1 MSYISLDSS
10 TSSTTVV
17 VFNEDLS
24 IKKKFQKEHKQIYT
38 SEGFIEHDLEEI
50 YNNLI
55 ELIKAAAEIAPNPQL
70 ISLTNQR
77 ETFTLFDKLTGKP
90 VRNAVVWQCTRGEEI
105 CKKILNNKDH
115 SELITQKTGLKA
127 NTFFSASKLKW
138 IIENEPHIK
147 EGLIIGD
154 ILFGTIDT
162 YLLYRLTKCKEYV
175 TDTTNASRTLLF
187 NCIDNRWDNELFSIF
202 EIEQFKLADVKSSS
216 SNFGSSNFENS
227 FLKEIPISGVAGDA
241 QASFFANLCFNPG
254 DSKITTGTG
263 FNIQTNIG
271 TSFKIDTNA
280 FTTLAF
286 SHNKKNYYSLE
297 CLGSVAGATISWLKN
312 NLNLID
318 KVSESETLSLEIEDS
333 GGVALIPAFTGLGP
347 PFWKANARAAFI
359 GINSSTTKKQIVR
372 AALES
377 VAFQMVVYLEFLQRD
392 NKFELKN
399 LIVDGGLIKNKLFL
413 QMIADLLKIEIMVP
427 EIEEMSLYGALLF
440 GIQQQKNISEL
451 RDLNKF
457 AVKRKSIKYQE
468 NQCIQRS
475 FQHWKK
481 LIDIYFISNQ
491 EKN

>member
-24 IKKKFQKEHKQIYT
+24 IQKKFQKEHQQIYT
-38 SEGFIEHDLEEI
+38 SEGFVEHDLEEI

-55 ELIKAAAEIAPNPQL
+55 ELIKAAAEIAPDPQL
-70 ISLTNQR
+70 ISITNQR

-105 CKKILNNKDH
+105 CEKILNNKDH

-138 IIENEPHIK
+138 VIENEPHIK
-147 EGLIIGD
+147 EGLIKGS

-216 SNFGSSNFENS
+216 SNFGLSNFENS

-241 QASFFANLCFNPG
+241 QASFFANLCFSPG

-312 NLNLID
+312 NLKLID
-318 KVSESETLSLEIEDS
+318 KVSESESLSLDIEDS

-359 GINSSTTKKQIVR
+359 GINASTTKKQIVR

-377 VAFQMVVYLEFLQRD
+377 VAFQMVVYLEFLQKD

-399 LIVDGGLIKNKLFL
+399 LIVDGGMIKNKLFL

-457 AVKRKSIKYQE
+457 AVRRKAIKYQE
-468 NQCIQRS
+468 NQAIQRS

-481 LIDIYFISNQ
+481 IIDIYFISNQ

>member
-24 IKKKFQKEHKQIYT
+24 IQKRFQKEHQQIYT
-38 SEGFIEHDLEEI
+38 SEGFVEHDLEEI

-55 ELIKAAAEIAPNPQL
+55 ELIKAAAEIAPDPQL
-70 ISLTNQR
+70 ISITNQR

-105 CKKILNNKDH
+105 CEKILKNKDH

-138 IIENEPHIK
+138 VIENEPHIK
-147 EGLIIGD
+147 EGLIKGS

-216 SNFGSSNFENS
+216 SNFGLSNFENS

-241 QASFFANLCFNPG
+241 QASFFANLCFSPG

-312 NLNLID
+312 NLKLID
-318 KVSESETLSLEIEDS
+318 KVSESESLSLEIEDS

-359 GINSSTTKKQIVR
+359 GINASTTKKQIVR

-392 NKFELKN
+392 NKFKLKN
-399 LIVDGGLIKNKLFL
+399 LIVDGGMIKNKLFL

-457 AVKRKSIKYQE
+457 AVKRKAIKCQE
-468 NQCIQRS
+468 NQGIQRS

>member
-1 MSYISLDSS
+1 M
-10 TSSTTVV
+10 
-17 VFNEDLS
+17 
-24 IKKKFQKEHKQIYT
+24 
-38 SEGFIEHDLEEI
+38 
-50 YNNLI
+50 
-55 ELIKAAAEIAPNPQL
+55 
-70 ISLTNQR
+70 
-77 ETFTLFDKLTGKP
+77 
-90 VRNAVVWQCTRGEEI
+90 
-105 CKKILNNKDH
+105 
-115 SELITQKTGLKA
+115 
-127 NTFFSASKLKW
+127 
-138 IIENEPHIK
+138 
-147 EGLIIGD
+147 
-154 ILFGTIDT
+154 
-162 YLLYRLTKCKEYV
+162 

-216 SNFGSSNFENS
+216 SNFGLSNFENS

-241 QASFFANLCFNPG
+241 QASFFANLCFSPG

-312 NLNLID
+312 NLKLID
-318 KVSESETLSLEIEDS
+318 KVSESESLSLEIEDS

-359 GINSSTTKKQIVR
+359 GINASTTKKQIVR

-399 LIVDGGLIKNKLFL
+399 LIVDGGMIKNKLFL

-457 AVKRKSIKYQE
+457 AVKRKAIKCQE
-468 NQCIQRS
+468 NQGIQRS

>member
-1 MSYISLDSS
+1 VSYISLDSS

-70 ISLTNQR
+70 ISITNQR

-312 NLNLID
+312 NLKLID

>member
-17 VFNEDLS
+17 VFDDDLN
-24 IKKKFQKEHKQIYT
+24 IQAKFQKEHQQIYP
-38 SEGFIEHDLEEI
+38 SKGFVEHDLEEI

-55 ELIKAAAEIAPNPQL
+55 ELMKKASAISPEPQF
-70 ISLTNQR
+70 ISMTNQR
-77 ETFTLFDKLTGKP
+77 ETFALFDKFTGKP
-90 VRNAVVWQCTRGEEI
+90 VRNAVVWQCTRGEKI
-105 CKKILNNKDH
+105 CENIMNNNEYSK
-115 SELITQKTGLKA
+115 LITQKTGLKA

-138 IIENEPHIK
+138 ILENEPNIK
-147 EGLIIGD
+147 EGLLKGN

-162 YLLYRLTKCKEYV
+162 YLLYRLTKCREYV

-187 NCIDNRWDNELFSIF
+187 NCIDNSWDPELFSIF
-202 EIEQFKLADVKSSS
+202 DIEQFDLAEVRPSS
-216 SNFGSSNFENS
+216 SNFGYSNFENS
-227 FLKEIPISGVAGDA
+227 FFKEIPISGVAGDA
-241 QASFFANLCFNPG
+241 QASFFANLCFSSG

-312 NLNLID
+312 NLKLIE
-318 KVSESETLSLEIEDS
+318 KVSESESLSLEIEDS

-347 PFWKANARAAFI
+347 PYWKANARAAFI
-359 GINSSTTKKQIVR
+359 GINASTTKKQIVR

-399 LIVDGGLIKNKLFL
+399 LIVDGGMIKNKLFL

-451 RDLNKF
+451 IDLNKF
-457 AVKRKSIKYQE
+457 AVKREAIKYQE
-468 NQCIQRS
+468 NQGIQRS

>member
-17 VFNEDLS
+17 VFDDDLN
-24 IKKKFQKEHKQIYT
+24 IQAKFQKEHQQIYP
-38 SEGFIEHDLEEI
+38 SKGFVEHDLEEI

-55 ELIKAAAEIAPNPQL
+55 ELMKKASAISPEPQF
-70 ISLTNQR
+70 ISMTNQR
-77 ETFTLFDKLTGKP
+77 ETFALFDKFTGKP
-90 VRNAVVWQCTRGEEI
+90 VRNAVVWQCTRGEKI
-105 CKKILNNKDH
+105 CENIMNNNEYSK
-115 SELITQKTGLKA
+115 LITQKTGLKA

-138 IIENEPHIK
+138 ILENEPNIK
-147 EGLIIGD
+147 EGLLKGN

-162 YLLYRLTKCKEYV
+162 YLLYRLTKCREYV

-187 NCIDNRWDNELFSIF
+187 NCIDNSWDPELFSIF
-202 EIEQFKLADVKSSS
+202 DIEQFDLAEVRPSS
-216 SNFGSSNFENS
+216 SNFGYSNFENS
-227 FLKEIPISGVAGDA
+227 FFKEIPISGVAGDA
-241 QASFFANLCFNPG
+241 QASFFANLCFSPG

-312 NLNLID
+312 NLKLIE
-318 KVSESETLSLEIEDS
+318 KVSESESLSLEIEDS

-347 PFWKANARAAFI
+347 PYWKANARAAFI
-359 GINSSTTKKQIVR
+359 GINASTTKKQIVR

-399 LIVDGGLIKNKLFL
+399 LIVDGGMIKNKLFL

-451 RDLNKF
+451 IDLNKF
-457 AVKRKSIKYQE
+457 AVKREAIKYQE
-468 NQCIQRS
+468 NQGIQRS

>member
-24 IKKKFQKEHKQIYT
+24 IQKKFQKEHQQIYT
-38 SEGFIEHDLEEI
+38 SEGFVEHDLEEI

-55 ELIKAAAEIAPNPQL
+55 ELIKAAAEIAPDPQL
-70 ISLTNQR
+70 ISITNQR

-105 CKKILNNKDH
+105 CEKILKNKDH

-138 IIENEPHIK
+138 VIENEPHIK
-147 EGLIIGD
+147 EGLIKGS

-216 SNFGSSNFENS
+216 SNFGLSNFENS
-227 FLKEIPISGVAGDA
+227 FLKEIPITGVAGDA
-241 QASFFANLCFNPG
+241 QASFFANLCFSPG

-312 NLNLID
+312 NLKLID
-318 KVSESETLSLEIEDS
+318 KVSESESLSLEIEDS

-359 GINSSTTKKQIVR
+359 GINASTTKKQIVR

-399 LIVDGGLIKNKLFL
+399 LIVDGGMIKNKLFL

-457 AVKRKSIKYQE
+457 EVKRKAIKCQE
-468 NQCIQRS
+468 NQGIQRS

>member
-24 IKKKFQKEHKQIYT
+24 IQKKFQKEHQQIYT
-38 SEGFIEHDLEEI
+38 SEGFVEHDLEEI

-55 ELIKAAAEIAPNPQL
+55 ELIKAAAEIAPDPQL
-70 ISLTNQR
+70 ISITNQR

-105 CKKILNNKDH
+105 CEKILKNKDH

-138 IIENEPHIK
+138 VIENEPHIK
-147 EGLIIGD
+147 EGLIKGS

-216 SNFGSSNFENS
+216 SNFGLSNFENS

-241 QASFFANLCFNPG
+241 QASFFANLCFSPG

-286 SHNKKNYYSLE
+286 SHNKKNYYSFE

-312 NLNLID
+312 NLKLID
-318 KVSESETLSLEIEDS
+318 KVSESESLSQEIEDS

-359 GINSSTTKKQIVR
+359 GINASTTKKQIVR

-377 VAFQMVVYLEFLQRD
+377 VAFQMVVYLEFLQKD

-399 LIVDGGLIKNKLFL
+399 LIVDGGMIKNKLFL

-457 AVKRKSIKYQE
+457 EVKRKAIKCQE
-468 NQCIQRS
+468 NQGIQRS

>member
-24 IKKKFQKEHKQIYT
+24 IQKKFQKEHQQIYT
-38 SEGFIEHDLEEI
+38 SEGFVEHDLEEI

-55 ELIKAAAEIAPNPQL
+55 ELIKAAAEIAPDPQL
-70 ISLTNQR
+70 ISITNQR

-105 CKKILNNKDH
+105 CEKILKNKDH

-138 IIENEPHIK
+138 VIENEPHIK
-147 EGLIIGD
+147 EGLIKGN

-216 SNFGSSNFENS
+216 SNFGLSNFENS

-241 QASFFANLCFNPG
+241 QASFFANLCFSAG

-312 NLNLID
+312 NLKLID
-318 KVSESETLSLEIEDS
+318 KVSESESLSQEIEDS

-359 GINSSTTKKQIVR
+359 GINASTTKKQIVR

-399 LIVDGGLIKNKLFL
+399 LIVDGGMIKNKLFL

-440 GIQQQKNISEL
+440 GIQQQKNIPEL
-451 RDLNKF
+451 KDLNKF
-457 AVKRKSIKYQE
+457 AVKRKAIKYQE
-468 NQCIQRS
+468 NQGLQRS
-475 FQHWKK
+475 FHHWKK

>member
-1 MSYISLDSS
+1 MPRSGTYLMGKLLTIWGMTD
-10 TSSTTVV
+10 TNYH
-17 VFNEDLS
+17 F
-24 IKKKFQKEHKQIYT
+24 
-38 SEGFIEHDLEEI
+38 SEGFVEHDLEEI

-55 ELIKAAAEIAPNPQL
+55 ELIKAAAEIAPDPQL
-70 ISLTNQR
+70 ISITNQR

-105 CKKILNNKDH
+105 CEKILKNKDH

-138 IIENEPHIK
+138 VIENEPHIK
-147 EGLIIGD
+147 EGLIKGS

-216 SNFGSSNFENS
+216 SNFGLSNFENS

-241 QASFFANLCFNPG
+241 QASFFANLCFSPG

-286 SHNKKNYYSLE
+286 SHNKINYYSLE

-312 NLNLID
+312 NLKLID
-318 KVSESETLSLEIEDS
+318 KVSESESLSLDIEDS

-359 GINSSTTKKQIVR
+359 GINASTTKKQIVR

-399 LIVDGGLIKNKLFL
+399 LIVDGGMIKNKLFL

-457 AVKRKSIKYQE
+457 AVKRKAIKYQE
-468 NQCIQRS
+468 NQGIQRS

>member
-1 MSYISLDSS
+1 MILR
-10 TSSTTVV
+10 
-17 VFNEDLS
+17 
-24 IKKKFQKEHKQIYT
+24 KFIT
-38 SEGFIEHDLEEI
+38 
-50 YNNLI
+50 NLI
-55 ELIKAAAEIAPNPQL
+55 ELIKAAAEIAPDPQL
-70 ISLTNQR
+70 ISITNQR

-105 CKKILNNKDH
+105 CEKILKNKDH

-138 IIENEPHIK
+138 VIENEPHIK
-147 EGLIIGD
+147 EGLIKGS

-216 SNFGSSNFENS
+216 SNFGLSNFENS

-241 QASFFANLCFNPG
+241 QASFFANLCFSPG

-312 NLNLID
+312 NLKLID
-318 KVSESETLSLEIEDS
+318 KVSESESLSLEIEDS

-359 GINSSTTKKQIVR
+359 GINASTTKKQIVR

-377 VAFQMVVYLEFLQRD
+377 VAFQMVVYLEFLQKD

-399 LIVDGGLIKNKLFL
+399 LIVDGGMIKNKLFL

-457 AVKRKSIKYQE
+457 AVKRKAIKCQE
-468 NQCIQRS
+468 NQGIQRS

>member
-17 VFNEDLS
+17 VFDDDLS
-24 IKKKFQKEHKQIYT
+24 IQKKFQKEHQQIYT
-38 SEGFIEHDLEEI
+38 PEGFVEHDLEEI

-55 ELIKAAAEIAPNPQL
+55 ELIKKAAEIAPDPHL
-70 ISLTNQR
+70 ISITNQR
-77 ETFTLFDKLTGKP
+77 ETFALFDKLTGKP
-90 VRNAVVWQCTRGEEI
+90 VRNAVVWQCTRGKEI
-105 CKKILNNKDH
+105 CEKILNNIDN
-115 SELITQKTGLKA
+115 SELITQKTGLRA

-138 IIENEPHIK
+138 VMENEPHVK
-147 EGLIIGD
+147 EGLKKGK

-187 NCIDNRWDNELFSIF
+187 NCIDNHWDNELFSIF
-202 EIEQFKLADVKSSS
+202 EIEQFKLAEVQPSS

-227 FLKEIPISGVAGDA
+227 FLKEISISGVAGDA
-241 QASFFANLCFNPG
+241 QASFFANLCFSPG

-297 CLGSVAGATISWLKN
+297 CLSSVAGATISWLKN
-312 NLNLID
+312 NLKLID
-318 KVSESETLSLEIEDS
+318 KVSESESLSLEIEDS

-347 PFWKANARAAFI
+347 PFWNANARAAFL
-359 GINSSTTKKQIVR
+359 GINASTTKKQIVR

-377 VAFQMVVYLEFLQRD
+377 VAFQMIVYLEFLQKD

-399 LIVDGGLIKNKLFL
+399 LIVDGGMVKNQLFL

-427 EIEEMSLYGALLF
+427 DIEEMSLYGALLF

-451 RDLNKF
+451 SDLNKF
-457 AVKRKSIKYQE
+457 SVKRKTIKYQE
-468 NQCIQRS
+468 NQGIHASYQY
-475 FQHWKK
+475 WKK

>member
-24 IKKKFQKEHKQIYT
+24 IQKKFQKEHQQIYT
-38 SEGFIEHDLEEI
+38 SEGFVEHDLEEI

-55 ELIKAAAEIAPNPQL
+55 ELIKAAAEIAPDPQL
-70 ISLTNQR
+70 ISITNQR

-105 CKKILNNKDH
+105 CEKILKNKDH

-138 IIENEPHIK
+138 VIENEPHIK
-147 EGLIIGD
+147 EGLIKGN

-216 SNFGSSNFENS
+216 SNFGLSNFENS

-241 QASFFANLCFNPG
+241 QASFFANLCFSPG

-271 TSFKIDTNA
+271 TSFKIDPNA

-286 SHNKKNYYSLE
+286 SHNKKNYYSFE

-312 NLNLID
+312 NLKLID
-318 KVSESETLSLEIEDS
+318 KVSESESLSQEIEDS

-359 GINSSTTKKQIVR
+359 GINASTTKKQIVR

-399 LIVDGGLIKNKLFL
+399 LIVDGGMIKNKLFL

-451 RDLNKF
+451 KDLNKF
-457 AVKRKSIKYQE
+457 AVKRKAIKYQE
-468 NQCIQRS
+468 NQGLQRS
-475 FQHWKK
+475 FHHWKK

>member
-24 IKKKFQKEHKQIYT
+24 IQKRFQKEHQQIYT
-38 SEGFIEHDLEEI
+38 SEGFVEHDLEEI

-55 ELIKAAAEIAPNPQL
+55 ELIKAAAEIAPDPQL
-70 ISLTNQR
+70 ISITNQR

-105 CKKILNNKDH
+105 CEKILKNKDH

-138 IIENEPHIK
+138 VIENEPHIK
-147 EGLIIGD
+147 EGLIKGS

-216 SNFGSSNFENS
+216 SNFGLSNFENS

-241 QASFFANLCFNPG
+241 QASFFANLCFSPG

-312 NLNLID
+312 NLKLID
-318 KVSESETLSLEIEDS
+318 KVSESESLSLEIEDS

-359 GINSSTTKKQIVR
+359 GINASTTKKQIVR

-377 VAFQMVVYLEFLQRD
+377 VAFQMVVYLEFLQKD

-399 LIVDGGLIKNKLFL
+399 LIVDGGMIKNKLFL

-451 RDLNKF
+451 IDLNKF
-457 AVKRKSIKYQE
+457 AVKREAIKYQE
-468 NQCIQRS
+468 NQGLQRS

>member
-17 VFNEDLS
+17 VFDKDLN
-24 IKKKFQKEHKQIYT
+24 IQKKFQKEHRQIHT
-38 SEGFIEHDLEEI
+38 SEGFVEHDLEEI

-55 ELIKAAAEIAPNPQL
+55 ELIKKAAEIAPDPQL
-70 ISLTNQR
+70 ISITNQR

-105 CKKILNNKDH
+105 CEKILNNKEY

-138 IIENEPHIK
+138 VIENEPHIK
-147 EGLIIGD
+147 EGLIKGN
-154 ILFGTIDT
+154 ILFGTVDT
-162 YLLYRLTKCKEYV
+162 YLLYRLTKCKEYA

-202 EIEQFKLADVKSSS
+202 EIEQFKLADVKASS
-216 SNFGSSNFENS
+216 SNFGSSNFENI

-297 CLGSVAGATISWLKN
+297 CLSSVAGATISWLKN
-312 NLNLID
+312 NLKLINN
-318 KVSESETLSLEIEDS
+318 VSESESLSLEIEDS

-359 GINSSTTKKQIVR
+359 GINASTTKKQIVR

-399 LIVDGGLIKNKLFL
+399 LIVDGGMIKNKLFL
-413 QMIADLLKIEIMVP
+413 QMIADLLKIEIMIP
-427 EIEEMSLYGALLF
+427 DIEEMSLYGALLF
-440 GIQQQKNISEL
+440 GLQQQKKISKL
-451 RDLNKF
+451 SDLNKF
-457 AVKRKSIKYQE
+457 AVRRKTIKYEE
-468 NQCIQRS
+468 NQGILRS
-475 FQHWKK
+475 YQHWKK
-481 LIDIYFISNQ
+481 LIDIHFISNQ

>member
-24 IKKKFQKEHKQIYT
+24 IQKRFQKEHQQIYT
-38 SEGFIEHDLEEI
+38 SEGFVEHDLEEI

-55 ELIKAAAEIAPNPQL
+55 ELIKAAAEIAPDPQL
-70 ISLTNQR
+70 ISITNQR

-105 CKKILNNKDH
+105 CEKILKNKDH

-138 IIENEPHIK
+138 VIENEPHIK
-147 EGLIIGD
+147 EGLLKGN

-216 SNFGSSNFENS
+216 SNFGLSNFENS

-241 QASFFANLCFNPG
+241 QASFFANLCFSPG

-312 NLNLID
+312 NLKLID
-318 KVSESETLSLEIEDS
+318 KVSESESLSLDIEDS

-359 GINSSTTKKQIVR
+359 GINASTTKKQIVR

-377 VAFQMVVYLEFLQRD
+377 VAFQMVVYLEFLQKD

-399 LIVDGGLIKNKLFL
+399 LIVDGGMIKNKLFL

-457 AVKRKSIKYQE
+457 AVRRKAINYQE
-468 NQCIQRS
+468 NQGLQRS

-481 LIDIYFISNQ
+481 IIDIYFISNQ

>member
-24 IKKKFQKEHKQIYT
+24 IQKKFQKEHQQIYT
-38 SEGFIEHDLEEI
+38 SEGFVEHDLEEI

-55 ELIKAAAEIAPNPQL
+55 ELIKAAAEIAPDPQL
-70 ISLTNQR
+70 ISITNQR

-105 CKKILNNKDH
+105 CEKILKNKDH

-138 IIENEPHIK
+138 VIENEPHIK
-147 EGLIIGD
+147 EGLIKGS

-216 SNFGSSNFENS
+216 SNFGLSNFENS

-241 QASFFANLCFNPG
+241 QASFFANLCFSPG

-271 TSFKIDTNA
+271 TSFKIDPNA

-286 SHNKKNYYSLE
+286 SHNKINYYSLE

-312 NLNLID
+312 NLKLID
-318 KVSESETLSLEIEDS
+318 KVSESESLSLDIEDS

-359 GINSSTTKKQIVR
+359 GINASTTKKQIVR

-377 VAFQMVVYLEFLQRD
+377 VAFQMVVYLEFLQKD

-399 LIVDGGLIKNKLFL
+399 LIVDGGMIKNKLFL

-457 AVKRKSIKYQE
+457 EVKRKAIKCQE
-468 NQCIQRS
+468 NQGIQRS

>member
-24 IKKKFQKEHKQIYT
+24 IQKKFQKEHQQIYT
-38 SEGFIEHDLEEI
+38 SEGFVEHDLEEI

-55 ELIKAAAEIAPNPQL
+55 ELIKAAAEIAPDPQL
-70 ISLTNQR
+70 ISITNQR

-105 CKKILNNKDH
+105 CEKILKNKDH

-138 IIENEPHIK
+138 VIENEPHIK
-147 EGLIIGD
+147 EGLIKGN

-216 SNFGSSNFENS
+216 SNFGLSNFENS
-227 FLKEIPISGVAGDA
+227 FLKEIPITGVAGDA
-241 QASFFANLCFNPG
+241 QASFFANLCFSPG

-312 NLNLID
+312 NLKLID
-318 KVSESETLSLEIEDS
+318 KVSESESLSLEIEDS

-359 GINSSTTKKQIVR
+359 GINASTTKKQIVR

-377 VAFQMVVYLEFLQRD
+377 VAFQMVVYLEFLQKD

-399 LIVDGGLIKNKLFL
+399 LIVDGGMIKNKLFL

-451 RDLNKF
+451 KDLNKF
-457 AVKRKSIKYQE
+457 AVKRKAIKYQE
-468 NQCIQRS
+468 NQGLQRS
-475 FQHWKK
+475 FHHWKK

>member
-24 IKKKFQKEHKQIYT
+24 IQKRFQKEHQQIYT
-38 SEGFIEHDLEEI
+38 SEGFVEHDLEEI

-55 ELIKAAAEIAPNPQL
+55 ELIKAAAEIAPDPQL
-70 ISLTNQR
+70 ISITNQR

-105 CKKILNNKDH
+105 CKKILKNKDH

-138 IIENEPHIK
+138 VIENEPHIK
-147 EGLIIGD
+147 EGLIKGN

-216 SNFGSSNFENS
+216 SNFGLSNFENS
-227 FLKEIPISGVAGDA
+227 FLKEIPITGVAGDA
-241 QASFFANLCFNPG
+241 QASFFANLCFSPG

-286 SHNKKNYYSLE
+286 SHNKKNYYSFE

-312 NLNLID
+312 NLKLID
-318 KVSESETLSLEIEDS
+318 KVSESESLSQEIEDS

-359 GINSSTTKKQIVR
+359 GINASTTKKQIVR

-399 LIVDGGLIKNKLFL
+399 LIVDGGMIKNKLFL

-457 AVKRKSIKYQE
+457 EVKRKAIKCQE
-468 NQCIQRS
+468 NQGIQRS

-481 LIDIYFISNQ
+481 IIDIYFISNQ

>member
-24 IKKKFQKEHKQIYT
+24 IQKKFQKEHQQIYT
-38 SEGFIEHDLEEI
+38 SEGFVEHDLEEI

-55 ELIKAAAEIAPNPQL
+55 ELIKAAAEIAPDPQL
-70 ISLTNQR
+70 ISITNQR

-105 CKKILNNKDH
+105 CEKILKNKDH

-138 IIENEPHIK
+138 VIENEPHIK
-147 EGLIIGD
+147 EGLIKGN

-216 SNFGSSNFENS
+216 SNFGLSNFENS

-241 QASFFANLCFNPG
+241 QASFFANLCFSPG

-312 NLNLID
+312 NLKLID
-318 KVSESETLSLEIEDS
+318 KVSESESLSLEIEDS

-359 GINSSTTKKQIVR
+359 GINASTTKKQIVR

-399 LIVDGGLIKNKLFL
+399 LIVDGGMIKNKLFL

-457 AVKRKSIKYQE
+457 AVKRKAIKCQE
-468 NQCIQRS
+468 NQGIQRS

>member
-17 VFNEDLS
+17 VFDKDLN
-24 IKKKFQKEHKQIYT
+24 IQKKFQKEHRQIHT
-38 SEGFIEHDLEEI
+38 SEGFVEHDLEEI

-55 ELIKAAAEIAPNPQL
+55 ELIKKAAEIAPDPQL
-70 ISLTNQR
+70 ISITNQR

-105 CKKILNNKDH
+105 CEKILNNKEY

-138 IIENEPHIK
+138 VIENEPHIK
-147 EGLIIGD
+147 EGLIKGN
-154 ILFGTIDT
+154 ILFGTVDT
-162 YLLYRLTKCKEYV
+162 YLLYRLTKCKEYA

-297 CLGSVAGATISWLKN
+297 CLSSVAGATISWLKN
-312 NLNLID
+312 NLKLINN
-318 KVSESETLSLEIEDS
+318 VSESESLSLEIEDS

-359 GINSSTTKKQIVR
+359 GINASTTKKQIVR

-399 LIVDGGLIKNKLFL
+399 LIVDGGMIKNKLFL

-427 EIEEMSLYGALLF
+427 DIEEMSLYGALLF
-440 GIQQQKNISEL
+440 GVQHQKKISEL
-451 RDLNKF
+451 SDLNKF
-457 AVKRKSIKYQE
+457 AVKRKTIKYEE
-468 NQCIQRS
+468 NQGILRS
-475 FQHWKK
+475 YQHWKK
-481 LIDIYFISNQ
+481 LIDIHFISNQ

>member
-24 IKKKFQKEHKQIYT
+24 IQKKFQKEHQQIYT
-38 SEGFIEHDLEEI
+38 SEGFVEHDLEEI

-55 ELIKAAAEIAPNPQL
+55 ELIKAAAEIAPDPQL
-70 ISLTNQR
+70 ISITNQR

-105 CKKILNNKDH
+105 CEKILNNKDH

-138 IIENEPHIK
+138 VIENEPHIK
-147 EGLIIGD
+147 EGLIKGS

-216 SNFGSSNFENS
+216 SNFGLSNFENS

-241 QASFFANLCFNPG
+241 QASFFANLCFSPG

-312 NLNLID
+312 NLKLID
-318 KVSESETLSLEIEDS
+318 KVSESESLSLEIEDS

-359 GINSSTTKKQIVR
+359 GINASTTKKQIVR

-377 VAFQMVVYLEFLQRD
+377 VAFQMVVYLEFLQKD

-399 LIVDGGLIKNKLFL
+399 LIVDGGMIKNKLFL

-457 AVKRKSIKYQE
+457 AVKRKAIKCQE
-468 NQCIQRS
+468 NQGIQRS

>member
-24 IKKKFQKEHKQIYT
+24 IQKRFQKEHQQIYT
-38 SEGFIEHDLEEI
+38 SEGFVEHDLEEI

-55 ELIKAAAEIAPNPQL
+55 ELIKAAAEIAPDPQL
-70 ISLTNQR
+70 ISITNQR

-105 CKKILNNKDH
+105 CEKILKNKDH

-138 IIENEPHIK
+138 VIENEPHIK
-147 EGLIIGD
+147 EGLIKGN

-216 SNFGSSNFENS
+216 SNFGLSNFENS

-241 QASFFANLCFNPG
+241 QASFFANLCFSPG

-312 NLNLID
+312 NLKLID
-318 KVSESETLSLEIEDS
+318 KVSESESLSLEIEDS

-359 GINSSTTKKQIVR
+359 GINASTTKKQIVR

-377 VAFQMVVYLEFLQRD
+377 VAFQMVVYLEFLQKD

-399 LIVDGGLIKNKLFL
+399 LIVDGGMIKNKLFL

-427 EIEEMSLYGALLF
+427 EIEEMSLYGAMLF

-451 RDLNKF
+451 KDLNKF
-457 AVKRKSIKYQE
+457 AVKRKAIKYQE
-468 NQCIQRS
+468 NQGLQRS
-475 FQHWKK
+475 FHHWKK

>member
-24 IKKKFQKEHKQIYT
+24 IQKKFQKEHQQIYT
-38 SEGFIEHDLEEI
+38 SEGFVEHDLEEI

-55 ELIKAAAEIAPNPQL
+55 ELIKAAAEIAPDPQL
-70 ISLTNQR
+70 ISITNQR

-105 CKKILNNKDH
+105 CEKILKNKDH

-138 IIENEPHIK
+138 VIENEPHIK
-147 EGLIIGD
+147 EGLIKGS

-216 SNFGSSNFENS
+216 SNFGLSNFENS

-241 QASFFANLCFNPG
+241 QASFFANLCFSPG

-312 NLNLID
+312 NLKLID
-318 KVSESETLSLEIEDS
+318 KVSESESLSLDIEDS

-359 GINSSTTKKQIVR
+359 GINASTTKKQIVR

-377 VAFQMVVYLEFLQRD
+377 VAFQMVVYLEFLQKD

-399 LIVDGGLIKNKLFL
+399 LIVDGGMIKNKLFL

-457 AVKRKSIKYQE
+457 AVKRKAIKCQE
-468 NQCIQRS
+468 NQGIQRS

>member
-24 IKKKFQKEHKQIYT
+24 IQKKFQKEHQQIYT
-38 SEGFIEHDLEEI
+38 SEGFVEHDLEEI

-55 ELIKAAAEIAPNPQL
+55 ELIKAAAEIAPDPQL
-70 ISLTNQR
+70 ISITNQR

-105 CKKILNNKDH
+105 CEKILKNKDH

-138 IIENEPHIK
+138 VIENEPHIK
-147 EGLIIGD
+147 EGLIKGS

-216 SNFGSSNFENS
+216 SNFGLSNFENS

-241 QASFFANLCFNPG
+241 QASFFANLCFSPG

-312 NLNLID
+312 NLKLID
-318 KVSESETLSLEIEDS
+318 KVSESESLSLDIEDS

-359 GINSSTTKKQIVR
+359 GINASTTKKQIVR

-399 LIVDGGLIKNKLFL
+399 LIVDGGMIKNKLFL

-457 AVKRKSIKYQE
+457 AVKRKAIKYQE
-468 NQCIQRS
+468 NQGLQRS

>member
-17 VFNEDLS
+17 VFDKDLN
-24 IKKKFQKEHKQIYT
+24 IQKKFQKEHRQIHT
-38 SEGFIEHDLEEI
+38 SEGFVEHDLEEI

-55 ELIKAAAEIAPNPQL
+55 ELIKKAAEIAPDPQL
-70 ISLTNQR
+70 ISITNQR

-105 CKKILNNKDH
+105 CEKILNNKEY

-138 IIENEPHIK
+138 VIENEPHIK
-147 EGLIIGD
+147 EGLIKGN
-154 ILFGTIDT
+154 ILFGTVDT
-162 YLLYRLTKCKEYV
+162 YLLYRLTKCKEYA

-216 SNFGSSNFENS
+216 SNFGSSNFENI

-297 CLGSVAGATISWLKN
+297 CLSSVAGATISWLKN
-312 NLNLID
+312 NLKLID
-318 KVSESETLSLEIEDS
+318 NVSESESLSLEIEDS

-359 GINSSTTKKQIVR
+359 GINASTTKKQIVR

-399 LIVDGGLIKNKLFL
+399 LIVDGGMIKNKLFL

-427 EIEEMSLYGALLF
+427 DIEEMSLYGALLF
-440 GIQQQKNISEL
+440 GVQHQKKISEL
-451 RDLNKF
+451 SDLNKF
-457 AVKRKSIKYQE
+457 AVKRKTIKYEE
-468 NQCIQRS
+468 NQGILRS
-475 FQHWKK
+475 YQHWKK
-481 LIDIYFISNQ
+481 LIDIHFISNQ

>member
-24 IKKKFQKEHKQIYT
+24 IQKRFQKEHQQIYT
-38 SEGFIEHDLEEI
+38 SEGFVEHDLEEI

-55 ELIKAAAEIAPNPQL
+55 ELIKAAAEIAPDPQL
-70 ISLTNQR
+70 ISITNQR

-105 CKKILNNKDH
+105 CEKILKNKDH

-138 IIENEPHIK
+138 VIENEPHIK
-147 EGLIIGD
+147 EGLIKGS

-216 SNFGSSNFENS
+216 SNFGLSNFENS

-241 QASFFANLCFNPG
+241 QASFFANLCFSPG

-271 TSFKIDTNA
+271 TSFKIDPNA

-286 SHNKKNYYSLE
+286 SHNKKNYYSFE

-312 NLNLID
+312 NLKLID
-318 KVSESETLSLEIEDS
+318 KVSESESLSQEIEDS

-359 GINSSTTKKQIVR
+359 GINASTTKKQIVR

-399 LIVDGGLIKNKLFL
+399 LIVDGGMIKNKLFL

-457 AVKRKSIKYQE
+457 AVKRKAIKCQE
-468 NQCIQRS
+468 NQGIQRS

>member
-17 VFNEDLS
+17 VFDQDLN
-24 IKKKFQKEHKQIYT
+24 IQKKFQKEHRQIYT
-38 SEGFIEHDLEEI
+38 SEGFVEHDLEEI

-55 ELIKAAAEIAPNPQL
+55 ELIKKAAEIAPDPQL
-70 ISLTNQR
+70 ISITNQR

-105 CKKILNNKDH
+105 CEKILNNIEH

-138 IIENEPHIK
+138 VIENEPHIK
-147 EGLIIGD
+147 EGLIKEN
-154 ILFGTIDT
+154 ILFGTVDT
-162 YLLYRLTKCKEYV
+162 YLIYRLTKCKEYV

-202 EIEQFKLADVKSSS
+202 EIEQFKLANVKSSS
-216 SNFGSSNFENS
+216 SNFGSSNFENNFS
-227 FLKEIPISGVAGDA
+227 KEIPISGVAGDA
-241 QASFFANLCFNPG
+241 QASFFANLCFSPG

-312 NLNLID
+312 NLKLINN
-318 KVSESETLSLEIEDS
+318 VNESESLSLEIEDS

-359 GINSSTTKKQIVR
+359 GINASTNKKQIVR

-377 VAFQMVVYLEFLQRD
+377 VAFQMVVYLEYLQRD
-392 NKFELKN
+392 QKFELKK
-399 LIVDGGLIKNKLFL
+399 LIVDGGMIKNKLFL
-413 QMIADLLKIEIMVP
+413 KMIADLLKIEIMVP
-427 EIEEMSLYGALLF
+427 DIEEMSLYGALLF
-440 GIQQQKNISEL
+440 GVQHQKNITEL
-451 RDLNKF
+451 SDLRKF
-457 AVKRKSIKYQE
+457 AVKRKTIKYQE
-468 NQCIQRS
+468 NQGILRS
-475 FQHWKK
+475 YIHWKK
-481 LIDIYFISNQ
+481 LIDKHFISNQ
-491 EKN
+491 ENN

>member
-10 TSSTTVV
+10 TSSTTIV

-24 IKKKFQKEHKQIYT
+24 IQKRFQKEHQQIYT
-38 SEGFIEHDLEEI
+38 SEGFVEHDLEEI

-55 ELIKAAAEIAPNPQL
+55 ELIKAAAEIAPDPQL
-70 ISLTNQR
+70 ISITNQR

-105 CKKILNNKDH
+105 CEKILKNKDH

-138 IIENEPHIK
+138 VIENEPHIK
-147 EGLIIGD
+147 EGLIKGS

-216 SNFGSSNFENS
+216 SNFGLSNFENS

-241 QASFFANLCFNPG
+241 QASFFANLCFSPG

-312 NLNLID
+312 NLKLID
-318 KVSESETLSLEIEDS
+318 KVSESESLSLEIEDS

-359 GINSSTTKKQIVR
+359 GINASTTKKQIVR

-377 VAFQMVVYLEFLQRD
+377 VAFQMVVYLEFLQKD

-399 LIVDGGLIKNKLFL
+399 LIVDGGMIKNKLFL

-457 AVKRKSIKYQE
+457 AVKRKAIKCQE
-468 NQCIQRS
+468 NQGIQRS

>member
-24 IKKKFQKEHKQIYT
+24 IQKRFQKEHQQIYT
-38 SEGFIEHDLEEI
+38 SEGFVEHDLEEI

-55 ELIKAAAEIAPNPQL
+55 ELIKAAAEIAPDPQL
-70 ISLTNQR
+70 ISITNQR

-105 CKKILNNKDH
+105 CEKILKNKDH

-138 IIENEPHIK
+138 VIENEPHIK
-147 EGLIIGD
+147 EGLIKGS

-216 SNFGSSNFENS
+216 SNFGLSNFENS

-241 QASFFANLCFNPG
+241 QASFFANLCFSPG

-312 NLNLID
+312 NLKLID
-318 KVSESETLSLEIEDS
+318 KVSESESLSLEIEDS

-359 GINSSTTKKQIVR
+359 GINASTTKKQIVR

-377 VAFQMVVYLEFLQRD
+377 VAFQMVVYLEFLQKD

-399 LIVDGGLIKNKLFL
+399 LIVDGGMIKNKLFL

-457 AVKRKSIKYQE
+457 AVRRKAIKYQE
-468 NQCIQRS
+468 NQGLQRS

-481 LIDIYFISNQ
+481 IIDIYFISNQ

>member
-24 IKKKFQKEHKQIYT
+24 IQKKFQKEHQQIYT
-38 SEGFIEHDLEEI
+38 SEGFVEHDLEEI

-55 ELIKAAAEIAPNPQL
+55 ELIKAAAEIAPDPQL
-70 ISLTNQR
+70 ISITNQR

-105 CKKILNNKDH
+105 CEKILNNKDH

-138 IIENEPHIK
+138 VIENEPHIK
-147 EGLIIGD
+147 EGLIKGN

-216 SNFGSSNFENS
+216 SNFGLSNFENS
-227 FLKEIPISGVAGDA
+227 FLKEIPITGVAGDA
-241 QASFFANLCFNPG
+241 QASFFANLCFSPG

-312 NLNLID
+312 NLKLID
-318 KVSESETLSLEIEDS
+318 KVSESESLSLEIEDS

-347 PFWKANARAAFI
+347 PFWKANARAAFF
-359 GINSSTTKKQIVR
+359 GINASTTKKQIVR

-399 LIVDGGLIKNKLFL
+399 LIVDGGMIKNKLFL

-457 AVKRKSIKYQE
+457 AVKRKAIKYQE
-468 NQCIQRS
+468 NQGLQRS

>member
-24 IKKKFQKEHKQIYT
+24 IQKKFQKEHQQIYT
-38 SEGFIEHDLEEI
+38 SEGFVEHDLEEI

-55 ELIKAAAEIAPNPQL
+55 ELIKAAAEIAPDPQL
-70 ISLTNQR
+70 ISITNQR

-105 CKKILNNKDH
+105 CEKILNNKDH

-138 IIENEPHIK
+138 VIENEPHIK
-147 EGLIIGD
+147 EGLIKGN

-216 SNFGSSNFENS
+216 SNFGLSNFENS

-241 QASFFANLCFNPG
+241 QASFFANLCFSPG

-312 NLNLID
+312 NLKLID
-318 KVSESETLSLEIEDS
+318 KVSESESLSLEIEDS

-359 GINSSTTKKQIVR
+359 GINASTTKKQIVR

-399 LIVDGGLIKNKLFL
+399 LIVDGGMIKNKLFL

-457 AVKRKSIKYQE
+457 AVRRKAIKYQE
-468 NQCIQRS
+468 NQAIQRS

-481 LIDIYFISNQ
+481 IIDIYFISNQ

>member
-1 MSYISLDSS
+1 VSYISLDSS

-17 VFNEDLS
+17 VFDKDLN
-24 IKKKFQKEHKQIYT
+24 IQKKFQKEHQQIHT
-38 SEGFIEHDLEEI
+38 SEGFVEHDLEEI

-55 ELIKAAAEIAPNPQL
+55 ELIKKAAEIAPDPQL
-70 ISLTNQR
+70 ISITNQR

-105 CKKILNNKDH
+105 CEKILNNKEY

-138 IIENEPHIK
+138 VIENEPHIK
-147 EGLIIGD
+147 EGLIKGN
-154 ILFGTIDT
+154 ILFGTVDT
-162 YLLYRLTKCKEYV
+162 YLLYRLTKCKEYA

-216 SNFGSSNFENS
+216 SNFGSSNFENI

-241 QASFFANLCFNPG
+241 QASFFANLCFSPG

-312 NLNLID
+312 NLKLIEN
-318 KVSESETLSLEIEDS
+318 VSESESLSLEIEDS

-359 GINSSTTKKQIVR
+359 GINASTTKKQIVR

-399 LIVDGGLIKNKLFL
+399 LIVDGGMIKNKLFL
-413 QMIADLLKIEIMVP
+413 QMIADLLKIEIMIP
-427 EIEEMSLYGALLF
+427 DIEEMSLYGALLF
-440 GIQQQKNISEL
+440 GLQQQQNISKL
-451 RDLNKF
+451 SDLNKF
-457 AVKRKSIKYQE
+457 AVKRKTIKYEE
-468 NQCIQRS
+468 NQGILRS
-475 FQHWKK
+475 YQHWKK
-481 LIDIYFISNQ
+481 LIDIHFISNQ

>member
-24 IKKKFQKEHKQIYT
+24 IQKRFQKEHQQIYT
-38 SEGFIEHDLEEI
+38 SEGFVEHDLEEI

-55 ELIKAAAEIAPNPQL
+55 ELIKTAAEIAPDPQL
-70 ISLTNQR
+70 ISITNQR

-105 CKKILNNKDH
+105 CEKILKNKDH

-138 IIENEPHIK
+138 VIENEPHIK
-147 EGLIIGD
+147 EGLIKGS

-216 SNFGSSNFENS
+216 SNFGLSNFENS

-241 QASFFANLCFNPG
+241 QASFFANLCFSPG

-312 NLNLID
+312 NLKLID
-318 KVSESETLSLEIEDS
+318 KVSESESLSLEIEDS

-359 GINSSTTKKQIVR
+359 GINASTTKKQIVR

-377 VAFQMVVYLEFLQRD
+377 VAFQMVVYLEFLQKD

-399 LIVDGGLIKNKLFL
+399 LIVDGGMIKNKLFL

-457 AVKRKSIKYQE
+457 EVKRKAIKCQE
-468 NQCIQRS
+468 NQGIQRS

>member
-17 VFNEDLS
+17 VFDDDLN
-24 IKKKFQKEHKQIYT
+24 IQAKFQKEHQQIYP
-38 SEGFIEHDLEEI
+38 SKGFVEHDLEEI

-55 ELIKAAAEIAPNPQL
+55 ELMKKASAISPEPQF
-70 ISLTNQR
+70 ISMTNQR
-77 ETFTLFDKLTGKP
+77 ETFALFDKFTGKP
-90 VRNAVVWQCTRGEEI
+90 VRNAVVWQCTRGEKI
-105 CKKILNNKDH
+105 CENIMNNNEYSK
-115 SELITQKTGLKA
+115 LITQKTGLKA

-138 IIENEPHIK
+138 ILENEPNIK
-147 EGLIIGD
+147 EGLLKGN

-162 YLLYRLTKCKEYV
+162 YLLYRLTKCREYV

-187 NCIDNRWDNELFSIF
+187 NCIDNSWDPELFSIF
-202 EIEQFKLADVKSSS
+202 DIEQFDLAEVRPSS
-216 SNFGSSNFENS
+216 SNFGYSNFENS
-227 FLKEIPISGVAGDA
+227 FFKEIPISGVAGDA
-241 QASFFANLCFNPG
+241 QASFFANLCFSPG

-312 NLNLID
+312 NLKLIE
-318 KVSESETLSLEIEDS
+318 KVSESESLSLEIEDS

-347 PFWKANARAAFI
+347 PYWKANARAAFI
-359 GINSSTTKKQIVR
+359 GINASTTKKQIVR

-399 LIVDGGLIKNKLFL
+399 LIVDGGMIKNKLFL

-451 RDLNKF
+451 KDLNKF
-457 AVKRKSIKYQE
+457 AVNRKAIKYQE
-468 NQCIQRS
+468 NQGLRRS

>member
-24 IKKKFQKEHKQIYT
+24 IQKRFQKEHQQIYT
-38 SEGFIEHDLEEI
+38 SEGFVEHDLEEI

-55 ELIKAAAEIAPNPQL
+55 ELIKAAAEIAPDPQL
-70 ISLTNQR
+70 ISITNQR

-105 CKKILNNKDH
+105 CEKILKNKDH

-138 IIENEPHIK
+138 VIENEPHIK
-147 EGLIIGD
+147 EGLIKGS

-216 SNFGSSNFENS
+216 SNFGLSNFENS
-227 FLKEIPISGVAGDA
+227 FLKEIPITGVAGDA
-241 QASFFANLCFNPG
+241 QASFFANLCFSPG

-312 NLNLID
+312 NLKLID
-318 KVSESETLSLEIEDS
+318 KVSESESLSLEIEDS

-359 GINSSTTKKQIVR
+359 GINASTTKKQIVR

-377 VAFQMVVYLEFLQRD
+377 VAFQMVVYLEFLQKD

-399 LIVDGGLIKNKLFL
+399 LIVDGGMIKNKLFL

-457 AVKRKSIKYQE
+457 AVKRKAIKCQE
-468 NQCIQRS
+468 NQGIQRS

>member
-24 IKKKFQKEHKQIYT
+24 IQKRFQKEHQQIYT
-38 SEGFIEHDLEEI
+38 SEGFVEHDLEEI

-55 ELIKAAAEIAPNPQL
+55 ELIKAAAEIAPDPQL
-70 ISLTNQR
+70 ISITNQR

-105 CKKILNNKDH
+105 CEKILKNKDH

-138 IIENEPHIK
+138 VIENEPHIK
-147 EGLIIGD
+147 EGLLKGN

-216 SNFGSSNFENS
+216 SNFGLSNFENS

-241 QASFFANLCFNPG
+241 QASFFANLCFSPG

-312 NLNLID
+312 NLKLID
-318 KVSESETLSLEIEDS
+318 KVSESESLSLDIEDS

-359 GINSSTTKKQIVR
+359 GINASTTKKQIVR

-377 VAFQMVVYLEFLQRD
+377 VAFQMVVYLEFLQKD

-399 LIVDGGLIKNKLFL
+399 LIVDGGMIKNKLFL

-457 AVKRKSIKYQE
+457 AVRRKAIKYQE
-468 NQCIQRS
+468 NQAIQRS

-481 LIDIYFISNQ
+481 IIDIYFISNQ

>member
-24 IKKKFQKEHKQIYT
+24 IQKKFQKEHQQIYT
-38 SEGFIEHDLEEI
+38 SEGFVEHDLEEI

-55 ELIKAAAEIAPNPQL
+55 ELIKAAAEIAPDPQL
-70 ISLTNQR
+70 ISITNQR

-105 CKKILNNKDH
+105 CEKILKNKDH

-138 IIENEPHIK
+138 VIENEPHIK
-147 EGLIIGD
+147 EGLIKGSV
-154 ILFGTIDT
+154 LFGTIDT

-216 SNFGSSNFENS
+216 SNFGLSNFENS

-241 QASFFANLCFNPG
+241 QASFFANLCFSPG

-312 NLNLID
+312 NLKLID
-318 KVSESETLSLEIEDS
+318 KVSESESLSLEIEDS

-359 GINSSTTKKQIVR
+359 GINASTTKKQIVR

-399 LIVDGGLIKNKLFL
+399 LIVDGGMIKNKLFL

-440 GIQQQKNISEL
+440 GIQQKKNISEL
-451 RDLNKF
+451 KDLNKF
-457 AVKRKSIKYQE
+457 AVKRKAIKYQE
-468 NQCIQRS
+468 NQGIQRS